1 MSEENQQVET
11 IAAPIVG
18 HVSYAK
24 GVGDDCKIC
33 RNSGKRLKEMHRR
46 FLDQNAGS
54 RISLKAFA
62 KTLFDANSAKI
73 DAKRHSSLMKTAED
87 QNRILAG
94 EVSYRWQKHKHPIST
109 RPNPAKS
116 KPNLPSLTGGE
127 SHSKAQG
134 REKMDRHP
142 VFYTTMPQMFFK
154 KRSWMK

>member
-1 MSEENQQVET
+1 MSEEIQVESV
-11 IAAPIVG
+11 AAPIVG

-24 GVGDDCKIC
+24 GVGDNCRIC
-33 RNSGKRLKEMHRR
+33 RNSSKRIKELHRKYNKDAHPNHQ
-46 FLDQNAGS
+46 L
-54 RISLKAFA
+54 SLKAFA
-62 KTLFDANSAKI
+62 KMLFNADTAKI
-73 DAKRHSSLMKTAED
+73 DGKRHTNLMSTAENLD
-87 QNRILAG
+87 RMLPG
-94 EVSYRWQKHKHPIST
+94 EVSYRWQKHKRPISA

-116 KPNLPSLTGGE
+116 KPNYPGLTGGE